1 MAKRKIW
8 ILGTLAVVVAVGAFL
23 YGRYDRGGTIPSL
36 GAGVDIPIT
45 PEMTKQCQDET
56 IGYIPDKGVIIPD
69 ESLCQ
74 IEAFSQFGTFTS
86 MEAAQE
92 YLNSI
97 MAAHSQLFL
106 GHDLVV
112 WTEQMPEL
120 ETIYSVRTGFAE
132 EIAANN
138 FCALANEQGLDCTVV
153 PVIVNNQPT
162 LGAGTPS
169 PDDPEPVDPEVDKIC
184 QDEEVE
190 FDDLRGVIVPLFS
203 NCLVDAF
210 SQFGVY
216 NSLADAESE
225 MARLLSKHGDF
236 FRPQR
241 MVLWTETTRT
251 GQVQYSLRVG
261 FRKVEFAQQYC
272 NRALAMGLSCIV
284 IPVVISG
291 APTLGTTDAGQA
303 LPNPIT
309 PEMTQLCQ
317 DGELQY
323 DPARGVI
330 VSASVQCMIDAFS
343 QFGVFSTRI
352 EAEDMREN
360 LIRNHPLLF
369 LGFSPIVWTDI
380 TPQGDTAYSL
390 RIGFIKEAIAEQFCE
405 VARENQVDCT
415 VVPVIINGGF

>member
-23 YGRYDRGGTIPSL
+23 YGRYDRGGTFPTL
-36 GAGVDIPIT
+36 GAGVNGVS
-45 PEMTKQCQDET
+45 PEATKQCQDVT

-74 IEAFSQFGTFTS
+74 ISAFSQFGTFST
-86 MEAAQE
+86 MDAAQQDLE
-92 YLNSI
+92 EI
-97 MAAHSQLFL
+97 QTEHSQLFL

-112 WTEQMPEL
+112 WSDQTPDL
-120 ETIYSVRTGFAE
+120 DTVYSVRTGFADE
-132 EIAANN
+132 MDANQ
-138 FCALANEQGLDCTVV
+138 FCALANKQGLDCTVV

-169 PDDPEPVDPEVDKIC
+169 PDDPEPVDPEIDKIC

-190 FDDLRGVIVPLFS
+190 FDDMRGVIVPLFS
-203 NCLVDAF
+203 SCLVDAF

-216 NSLADAESE
+216 TSLFDAESA
-225 MARLLSKHGDF
+225 MTRLLSKHGDF

-251 GQVQYSLRVG
+251 GDVQYSLRVG

-284 IPVVISG
+284 VPVVISG
-291 APTLGTTDAGQA
+291 APTLGATGDDQA

-309 PEMTQLCQ
+309 PEMTQMCQ

-330 VSASVQCMIDAFS
+330 VSARAQCMIDAFS
-343 QFGVFSTRI
+343 QFGVFNTRI
-352 EAEDMREN
+352 DAENMREN
-360 LIRNHPLLF
+360 LIRQHPLLF
-369 LGFSPIVWTDI
+369 IGSEPIVWTDT
-380 TPQGDTAYSL
+380 TPRGDIAYSL
-390 RIGFIKEAIAEQFCE
+390 RIGFIKESVAEQFCE
-405 VARENQVDCT
+405 LARENQVSCT
-415 VVPVIINGGF
+415 VVPVIINGGI